1 MNSEKWTKSL
11 LYEYQEYINNI
22 NKNIP
27 FDKLNDEDDEENNFG
42 GKYDYDTPNIIF
54 IKSKNIP
61 NYLTNKLCNCSK
73 CLYLKQQIKQQI
85 S

>member
-1 MNSEKWTKSL
+1 MNFEKWTKSL

-27 FDKLNDEDDEENNFG
+27 FDILNDGDDEENNFG
-42 GKYDYDTPNIIF
+42 EKYDYDTQDKIF

-61 NYLTNKLCNCSK
+61 NYLTNKLCYCSK
-73 CLYLKQQIKQQI
+73 CLSLKHQIKQQNF
-85 S
+85 

>member
-1 MNSEKWTKSL
+1 MNFEKWTKSL

-27 FDKLNDEDDEENNFG
+27 FDILNDEDDEENNFG
-42 GKYDYDTPNIIF
+42 EKYDYDTQDKIF

-61 NYLTNKLCNCSK
+61 NYLTNKLCYCSK
-73 CLYLKQQIKQQI
+73 CLSLKHQINQQHF
-85 S
+85 